1 MAERRAFLKLSLAA
15 SSALAAQAPEAAAA
29 EAAAINDFPL
39 EELTLD
45 QAQKA
50 MAAGDLTAEDLAEA
64 YLERI
69 GALNARGPELRH
81 VIEINPSALAIAAA
95 LDEERAKKGARG
107 PLHGVPV
114 LIKDNIDTGD
124 KMQTTAGSLAL
135 EGHVAARDAH
145 VAERLRAAGAVI
157 LGKTNLSEWAN
168 FRSSRSISGWSGRGG
183 QARNPYALD
192 RNTSG
197 SSSGSGGG
205 VSANLCLVAV
215 GTETDGSI
223 VSPAA
228 INGIVGIKPTLGRV
242 SRRGIIPIAASQDTA
257 GPMARTVKDAAWLLF
272 AMCGIDESDPATA
285 ASRGHVYDLTG
296 AFDAD
301 GLKGAR
307 LGVVREMAGFHR
319 RVDHLFEAALGELKK
334 AGAVL
339 VDVEMP
345 TLKEVGK
352 HEFEVLLYEF
362 KDGLNAYLKAAGP
375 GAKVRSLA
383 DVIAFN
389 EAEAERELRYFGHET
404 LIAAEAKGPL
414 TEQPYLDALAA
425 CRRLTR
431 DEGLDAALAKH
442 QLDGFVAPTDSA
454 AWPID
459 PVNGDHYLG
468 GSSTAAAV
476 AGYPHVTVPMGA
488 VFGLPVGLSF
498 FGAAWSDAKLI
509 RYAYAFEQA
518 THHRFVPR
526 LRPSVDLAGRTTSR

>member
-1 MAERRAFLKLSLAA
+1 MAERRDFLKLSLAA
-15 SSALAAQAPEAAAA
+15 GAAIGAQVPEAAA

-39 EELTLD
+39 EEATLD
-45 QAQKA
+45 QVQKA
-50 MAAGDLTAEDLAEA
+50 MAEGDLSAEGLAEA

-69 GALNARGPELRH
+69 AALNARGPELRH
-81 VIEINPSALAIAAA
+81 VVEVNPEALAIAAA

-114 LIKDNIDTGD
+114 LIKDNIDTAD

-135 EGHVAARDAH
+135 EGHVAPRDAF
-145 VAERLRAAGAVI
+145 VVERLRAAGAVI

-168 FRSSRSISGWSGRGG
+168 FRSSRSISGWSARGG
-183 QARNPYALD
+183 QSRNPYALD

-197 SSSGSGGG
+197 SSSGSGGA
-205 VSANLCLVAV
+205 VSANLCLLAV
-215 GTETDGSI
+215 GTETDGSV
-223 VSPAA
+223 VSPAS
-228 INGIVGIKPTLGRV
+228 INGIVGIKPTLGRI

-257 GPMARTVKDAAWLLF
+257 GPMARTVKDAAWLLLV
-272 AMCGIDESDPATA
+272 MCGVDEADAVTA
-285 ASRGHVYDLTG
+285 SQRGHVYDLTK

-307 LGVVREMAGFHR
+307 IGVAREMAGFHR

-334 AGAVL
+334 AGAEL

-345 TLKEVGK
+345 SLKDVGK
-352 HEFEVLLYEF
+352 HEYEVLLYEF
-362 KDGLNAYLKAAGP
+362 KDGLNAYLKGAGP
-375 GAKVRSLA
+375 GAKVRTLA
-383 DVIAFN
+383 ELIAFN
-389 EAEAERELRYFGHET
+389 EAEAERELRYFGQET

-414 TEQPYLDALAA
+414 TEQAYLDALAA

-431 DEGLDAALAKH
+431 DEGLDAAIAKH
-442 QLDGFVAPTDSA
+442 KLDAFVAPTDSP

-459 PVNGDHYLG
+459 IVNGDHYLG
-468 GSSTAAAV
+468 GASTAPAV
-476 AGYPHVTVPMGA
+476 SGYPHVTVPMGA

-498 FGAAWSDAKLI
+498 FGAAWSEPKLI

-518 THHRFVPR
+518 THHRTVPR
-526 LRPSVDLAGRTTSR
+526 LRPSVDPGARPTSR

>member
-1 MAERRAFLKLSLAA
+1 MAERRDFLKLSLAA
-15 SSALAAQAPEAAAA
+15 GTALAAQVPEAAA
-29 EAAAINDFPL
+29 EAAAVNDFPL
-39 EELTLD
+39 EEATLD
-45 QAQKA
+45 QVQKA
-50 MAAGDLTAEDLAEA
+50 MADGDLGAEDLAEA

-69 GALNARGPELRH
+69 AALNARGPELRH
-81 VIEINPSALAIAAA
+81 VVEVNPEALAIAAA
-95 LDEERAKKGARG
+95 LDEERAKKGPRG

-114 LIKDNIDTGD
+114 LVKDNIDTAD

-135 EGHVAARDAH
+135 EGHVAPRDAF
-145 VAERLRAAGAVI
+145 VVERLRAAGAVI

-183 QARNPYALD
+183 QSRNPYALD

-197 SSSGSGGG
+197 SSSGSGGA
-205 VSANLCLVAV
+205 VSANLCLLAV
-215 GTETDGSI
+215 GTETDGSV
-223 VSPAA
+223 VSPAS

-272 AMCGIDESDPATA
+272 AMCGVDDADAVTA
-285 ASRGHVYDLTG
+285 SQRGHVYDLTK
-296 AFDAD
+296 AFEAD

-307 LGVVREMAGFHR
+307 IGVAREMAGFHR
-319 RVDHLFEAALGELKK
+319 RVDQLFEAALGELKK
-334 AGAVL
+334 AGAEL

-352 HEFEVLLYEF
+352 HEYEVLLYEF
-362 KDGLNAYLKAAGP
+362 KDGLNTYLKAAGP
-375 GAKVRSLA
+375 GAKVRTLA
-383 DVIAFN
+383 ELIAFN
-389 EAEAERELRYFGHET
+389 EAEAERELRYFGQET

-414 TEQPYLDALAA
+414 TEQAYLDALAA

-431 DEGLDAALAKH
+431 DEGLDAAIAKH
-442 QLDGFVAPTDSA
+442 RLDAFVAPTDSP

-459 PVNGDHYLG
+459 IVNGDHYLG
-468 GSSTAAAV
+468 GSSTAPAV
-476 AGYPHVTVPMGA
+476 SGYPHVTVPMGA

-498 FGAAWSDAKLI
+498 MGAAWSEPKLI

-518 THHRFVPR
+518 TRHRTVPR
-526 LRPSVDLAGRTTSR
+526 LRPTVDPAARPTTR